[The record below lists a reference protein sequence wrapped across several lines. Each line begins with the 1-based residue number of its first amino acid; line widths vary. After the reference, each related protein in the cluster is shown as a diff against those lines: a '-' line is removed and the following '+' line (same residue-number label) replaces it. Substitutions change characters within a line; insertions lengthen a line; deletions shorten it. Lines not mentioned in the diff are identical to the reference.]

1 MRLAPRREFAALL
14 ACVALAGIGGVAR
27 AQQAPPKRLDL
38 ALEIGGSAGLGSATH
53 DGAHGWIDRSPTFN
67 GTSISLRAN
76 RVTVGVQFANA
87 QTDTLFHPDPANG
100 GRLLIVLRP
109 VRQIT
114 ESIHTRAVLFTVRA
128 QLFKHT
134 RSLNPYLSA
143 AMGSAKLRDRVVG
156 DTAGTQIS
164 SVVGR
169 RALSIGAGVESR
181 GYAVPYLGGL
191 LAHGFVE
198 GQYWMRNASGESVRQ
213 GVFYTSPYAPAN
225 NYYQA
230 RDHYLYGLDT
240 PPGKW
245 TYVSVSLGFRLQ
257 YKL

>member
-1 MRLAPRREFAALL
+1 MDACHRGDGGIGSRELAAYQSVAIRAGQHTESAAELVDAVPAELALVEIVQLLATAAALARRRDPGFERL
-14 ACVALAGIGGVAR
+14 ELFGLTGCERSGGRIDEAE
-27 AQQAPPKRLDL
+27 DL
-38 ALEIGGSAGLGSATH
+38 AAQLDDGGSG
-53 DGAHGWIDRSPTFN
+53 P
-67 GTSISLRAN
+67 
-76 RVTVGVQFANA
+76 
-87 QTDTLFHPDPANG
+87 
-100 GRLLIVLRP
+100 
-109 VRQIT
+109 
-114 ESIHTRAVLFTVRA
+114 
-128 QLFKHT
+128 
-134 RSLNPYLSA
+134 
-143 AMGSAKLRDRVVG
+143 
-156 DTAGTQIS
+156 
-164 SVVGR
+164 
-169 RALSIGAGVESR
+169 VESR